1 METDRIEQLAVIAI
15 LGVLVVGCV
24 VVLQPFFAALL
35 WAVIL
40 VCSTWPAF
48 AWIERRCA
56 GHRSLAAL
64 LMTLVLAAAL
74 LGPIV
79 FVGSSITGPL
89 KALPE
94 TARALIEQGLPQP
107 PDWVREIPLV
117 GERVDLTWREIV
129 ADPKTL
135 GGNVDQVVRLGTDW
149 MLQMGARL
157 GGGVLELALS
167 VIATFFF
174 YRDGKVAGE
183 TLHAISNKLAGARA
197 TKLIAVAETTMNSV
211 VYGILGTGLA
221 QALLATFGFVLAGVP
236 GALLWGFFTFLLSIV
251 MIGAPLIWLPATIWL
266 LSQGR
271 MEWGIFMAVWGFFVV
286 SGVDNFLKPYFISR
300 GTTLPLLLVFCGVLG
315 GVLAFGLLGIFIG
328 PTLLA
333 IAFTLIAEWS
343 TAERKKAGVVDEPT
357 WP

>member
-1 METDRIEQLAVIAI
+1 
-15 LGVLVVGCV
+15 
-24 VVLQPFFAALL
+24 
-35 WAVIL
+35 
-40 VCSTWPAF
+40 
-48 AWIERRCA
+48 
-56 GHRSLAAL
+56 
-64 LMTLVLAAAL
+64 
-74 LGPIV
+74 
-79 FVGSSITGPL
+79 
-89 KALPE
+89 
-94 TARALIEQGLPQP
+94 
-107 PDWVREIPLV
+107 
-117 GERVDLTWREIV
+117 
-129 ADPKTL
+129 
-135 GGNVDQVVRLGTDW
+135 
-149 MLQMGARL
+149 
-157 GGGVLELALS
+157 VLELTLS

-197 TKLIAVAETTMNSV
+197 TRLIAVAETTMNSV

-221 QALLATFGFVLAGVP
+221 QALLATFGFALAGVP

-266 LSQGR
+266 LSEGR

-315 GVLAFGLLGIFIG
+315 GVFAFGLLGIFIG

-343 TAERKKAGVVDEPT
+343 TAERKKAGAADEAASP
-357 WP
+357 

>member
-24 VVLQPFFAALL
+24 VVLKPFFAALL

-48 AWIERRCA
+48 AWIERRAA
-56 GHRSLAAL
+56 GRRSLAAL
-64 LMTLVLAAAL
+64 VMTLVLAAAL

-79 FVGSSITGPL
+79 FVGSSVAGPL

-94 TARALIEQGLPQP
+94 TARALIERGLPQP
-107 PDWVREIPLV
+107 PDWVHEIPFV
-117 GERVDLTWREIV
+117 GDRVDLTWREIV

-135 GGNVDQVVRLGTDW
+135 GGNVDQVVRPVTDW

-157 GGGVLELALS
+157 GGGVLELTLS

-197 TKLIAVAETTMNSV
+197 TRLIAVAETTMNSV

-221 QALLATFGFVLAGVP
+221 QALLATFGFALAGVP

-266 LSQGR
+266 LSEGR

-315 GVLAFGLLGIFIG
+315 GVFAFGLLGIFIG

-343 TAERKKAGVVDEPT
+343 TAERKKAGAADEAASP
-357 WP
+357 

>member
-24 VVLQPFFAALL
+24 VVLKPFFAALL

-48 AWIERRCA
+48 AWMQRRC
-56 GHRSLAAL
+56 GGRRSLAAL
-64 LMTLVLAAAL
+64 VMTLVLAAAL

-79 FVGSSITGPL
+79 LVGSSIAGPL

-107 PDWVREIPLV
+107 PDWVHEIPFV
-117 GERVDLTWREIV
+117 GDRVDLTWREIV
-129 ADPKTL
+129 ADPTTL
-135 GGNVDQVVRLGTDW
+135 GGNVDQVVRPVTDW

-157 GGGVLELALS
+157 GGGVLELTLS
-167 VIATFFF
+167 VVAAFFF
-174 YRDGKVAGE
+174 YRDGKAAGE
-183 TLHAISNKLAGARA
+183 TLHAISNKLAGPRA
-197 TKLIAVAETTMNSV
+197 TRLVAVAETTMNSV
-211 VYGILGTGLA
+211 VYGVLGTGLA

-266 LSQGR
+266 FSEGR
-271 MEWGIFMAVWGFFVV
+271 VEWGIFMAIWGFFVV

-315 GVLAFGLLGIFIG
+315 GVFAFGLLGIFIG

-333 IAFTLIAEWS
+333 IVFTLIAEWS
-343 TAERKKAGVVDEPT
+343 AAERKKAAADGAASP
-357 WP
+357 